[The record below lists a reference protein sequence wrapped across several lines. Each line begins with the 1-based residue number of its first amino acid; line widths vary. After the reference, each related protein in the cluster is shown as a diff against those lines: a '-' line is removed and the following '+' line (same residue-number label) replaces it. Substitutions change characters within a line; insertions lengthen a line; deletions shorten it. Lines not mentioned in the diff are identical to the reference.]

1 MTEKNERI
9 MCLDFGSKTI
19 GVALS
24 DPLMLTAQGL
34 EIIRRDEE
42 VAIKKSLIRLGE
54 IIKEYSVTK
63 IVLGYPKNMDNSIGE
78 RAEKTE
84 YFKGKLERRF
94 KLPVVLQDER
104 LSTVAADKRLLEAD
118 ISRKKRKEVIDKMA
132 AVFILQ
138 GYLDGL
144 KAKEI

>member
-118 ISRKKRKEVIDKMA
+118 VSRKKRKEVIDKMA

-144 KAKEI
+144 KEKEK

>member
-1 MTEKNERI
+1 MIEKNERI